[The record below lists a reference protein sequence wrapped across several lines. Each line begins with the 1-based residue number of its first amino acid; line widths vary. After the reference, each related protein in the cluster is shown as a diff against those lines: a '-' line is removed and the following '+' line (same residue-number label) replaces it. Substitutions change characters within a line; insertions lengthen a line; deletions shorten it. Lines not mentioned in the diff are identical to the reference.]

1 VINVLKAT
9 NGEGPMKGHPRPT
22 GYRAYL
28 EKVKITPNEQTS
40 STDAGE
46 STDRS
51 SNTESSQANG
61 SITFKEFTFAARYVI
76 SLEMKIAV
84 ASKLPHCFRQ
94 IQSKFYLGV
103 LNISLKL
110 Y

>member
-1 VINVLKAT
+1 
-9 NGEGPMKGHPRPT
+9 MKGHPRPT

-51 SNTESSQANG
+51 SNTESSQVNG
-61 SITFKEFTFAARYVI
+61 SLTFQQFTFTARYVT
-76 SLEMKIAV
+76 S
-84 ASKLPHCFRQ
+84 
-94 IQSKFYLGV
+94 
-103 LNISLKL
+103 
-110 Y
+110 